1 MRCRRSCGG
10 RRRAT
15 RAAWLALLAWL
26 PSPALAQTLDEAL
39 AMLSR
44 GEYEPAIE
52 ALQDLI
58 ETSADPVAFVALA
71 DGLAAIGRY
80 PHAAAM
86 LRDAPPGFAD
96 ELSNTLGEVLFATG
110 QVAEARTAFQRAVD
124 GGAGDRNVARVNLAI
139 LEYQYGDRDE
149 AMERFDEFIDIY
161 NGSQELGARDLTAV
175 AQAVRYLSVT
185 NADLLHDALR
195 AADEAITADPMSLDA
210 RKLTGELFL
219 RTYQGL
225 DADAAF
231 DNVLD
236 RNPRDAEALLGK
248 ARAMEFNQQRDALE
262 RVEAALEVNPNLVAA
277 RVFKAKLHLAAENHD
292 DAREELRLALEANP
306 RSLEAM
312 SMLAASYYLRDER
325 DDYARIR
332 DDVLALSPQYPDLF
346 NTVADIAV
354 QNRKYREAIELASE
368 AIAVDERSWTA
379 WGLLG
384 MNQLRLGEVDE
395 GIASLEVA
403 FEGDPFNPWYKN
415 TLDLTDT
422 FKHYD
427 VLRTERF
434 EILLHERESEL
445 LAPYVEELANEAFEA
460 LQKRY
465 GGYTPPLPIRIE
477 IFPSHADFSVRTVG
491 LAGLGALGV
500 SFGSVIAMDS
510 PSAKTLGEFNWGSTL
525 WHEMAH
531 VFHLGLTRHE
541 VPRWFSE
548 GLAVHEQ
555 HLARPGWGHQPSPD
569 FLQIYKQGLM
579 LPVSQLNQGFV
590 RPQYPAQVVH
600 SYFQASVVFEFIEGR
615 WGAQAILDMMLGYRD
630 GQTTPEVVENVLD
643 LEMEELDEAFVEH
656 FEARFE
662 RPLASLDE
670 VHPTTGDPNAAQDSP
685 TIARLARENP
695 NNFMVRLRAGI
706 KLFEE
711 GRTDDAEPHLRAA
724 VRLFPEYGG
733 PRSAYWFLSQIH
745 KDRGELVRAAAAL
758 ARLNALNESDYRAR
772 IEQAEILERLG
783 DAEAAANALESGVFI
798 FPYEIEL
805 HRKLAKAHASQGN
818 TASVV
823 RERRA
828 VVALDPTDRAE
839 ALYMLAVAYRA
850 NDDRAAARRAVL
862 EALDVAPNYEE
873 ALELL
878 LDLRG
883 GAEGPPSPPATG
895 RAL

>member
-1 MRCRRSCGG
+1 MTHRRSSGI
-10 RRRAT
+10 RRRE
-15 RAAWLALLAWL
+15 RGAAWLALLALL
-26 PSPALAQTLDEAL
+26 PSPAFAQTLDEAL
-39 AMLSR
+39 AMLSK
-44 GEYEPAIE
+44 GEYESAID
-52 ALQDLI
+52 ALEDITQ
-58 ETSADPVAFVALA
+58 TASVPVAFVALA

-80 PHAAAM
+80 DDAADM
-86 LRDAPPGFAD
+86 LRAAPSGVAN
-96 ELSNTLGEVLFATG
+96 ELSNTLGKVLFATG
-110 QVAEARTAFQRAVD
+110 QVEAARTAFQRAVD

-139 LEYQYGDRDE
+139 LKYQYGDREE
-149 AMERFDEFIDIY
+149 AMELFDEFIDIY
-161 NGSQELGARDLTAV
+161 NRSQELGARDLTAV
-175 AQAVRYLSVT
+175 AQAVRYLSAT

-195 AADEAITADPMSLDA
+195 AADEAIAADPTSMDA
-210 RKLTGELFL
+210 RRLTGELFL
-219 RTYQGL
+219 RTYQGI

-231 DNVLD
+231 DHVLN

-262 RVEAALEVNPNLVAA
+262 RVETALEVNPNLVAA
-277 RVFKAKLHLAAENHD
+277 RVFKAKLHLAVENHEA
-292 DAREELRLALEANP
+292 AREELRLALEANP

-312 SMLAASYYLRDER
+312 SMLAASYYLRGER
-325 DDYARIR
+325 DDYARVR

-354 QNRKYREAIELASE
+354 QNRKYRDAVQLASE

-384 MNQLRLGEVDE
+384 MNQLRLGEISE

-422 FKHYD
+422 FEYYD

-445 LAPYVEELANEAFEA
+445 LAPYVEELANAAFET
-460 LQKRY
+460 LQERY

-569 FLQIYKQGLM
+569 FLQVYKQGLM
-579 LPVSQLNQGFV
+579 LPVSQLNQGFI

-600 SYFQASVVFEFIEGR
+600 SYFQASVVFEYIEGR
-615 WGAQAILDMMLGYRD
+615 WGTQAILDMMLGYRD
-630 GQTTPEVVENVLD
+630 GRTTPDVVESVLG
-643 LEMEELDEAFVEH
+643 LEMEELDKGFVEH

-670 VHPTTGDPNAAQDSP
+670 ALPATRLPSAAPDSP

-695 NNFMVRLRAGI
+695 NNFLARLRAGI
-706 KLFEE
+706 ELFEE

-733 PRSAYWFLSQIH
+733 PRSAYWYLSQIH
-745 KDRGELVRAAAAL
+745 EARGELEQAAAAL

-772 IEQAEILERLG
+772 IEQADVLERLG
-783 DAEAAANALESGVFI
+783 DLEAAADALESGVFI

-805 HRKLAKAHASQGN
+805 HRKLAEAHASQGN
-818 TASVV
+818 TARAV

-839 ALYMLAVAYRA
+839 AFYLLAVAYRA
-850 NDDRAAARRAVL
+850 DNDLAAARRTVL
-862 EALDVAPNYEE
+862 RALDVAPNYAE

-878 LDLRG
+878 LDLRSG
-883 GAEGPPSPPATG
+883 TEARQIPRVMG